1 MHVLRARCTA
11 LLSAVLVLGSAAL
24 FSPAAAQAPTVSTGV
39 QSATP
44 APQQEAPRPTAPA
57 PQAPVPQTRTGNFL
71 VQRIVVQG
79 NERIEETTIL
89 SYLTIAP
96 GQTMT
101 AAQQD
106 AALKTLFNTGLFAD
120 VNIDPQANGDL
131 VVRVTENPIINQ
143 VVFEG
148 NHNLKEDKLRDEVQ
162 VRPRGI
168 FTKAKV
174 QADVQRIVELYRR
187 SGRVNAIVTPKI
199 VELPQKRV
207 DLVFEIDEGP
217 KSGILNINVLGNK
230 EFSDNALHDV
240 IVTKESKWY
249 RFFTNNDNY
258 DPDRIEY
265 DRDQLTKYYRNR
277 GFYDFHVLSAV
288 AELVSEKNGFNVT
301 LPNLYLPP
309 SSST

>member
-1 MHVLRARCTA
+1 MF
-11 LLSAVLVLGSAAL
+11 SAVLVFGSAVL
-24 FSPAAAQAPTVSTGV
+24 SNPAAAQAPAVATGV
-39 QSATP
+39 QQAP
-44 APQQEAPRPTAPA
+44 APQPAAPTPGPVQTAPA
-57 PQAPVPQTRTGNFL
+57 PQAQPQTAG
-71 VQRIVVQG
+71 VAQRILVQG
-79 NERIEETTIL
+79 NERIEESTIL

-96 GQTMT
+96 GQTVT
-101 AAQQD
+101 AAILD
-106 AALKTLFNTGLFAD
+106 AAEKTLFNTGLFAD
-120 VNIDPQANGDL
+120 VGIGLQGTDL

-168 FTKAKV
+168 FTRAKV

-187 SGRVNAIVTPKI
+187 SGRVNANVTPKI

-207 DLVFEIDEGP
+207 DLVFEIDEGA

-265 DRDQLTKYYRNR
+265 DRDQLRKFYRNR
-277 GFYDFHVLSAV
+277 GYYDFHVLSAV
-288 AELVSEKNGFNVT
+288 AELVPEKNGFNVT
-301 LPNLYLPP
+301 YVLEEGGK
-309 SSST
+309 